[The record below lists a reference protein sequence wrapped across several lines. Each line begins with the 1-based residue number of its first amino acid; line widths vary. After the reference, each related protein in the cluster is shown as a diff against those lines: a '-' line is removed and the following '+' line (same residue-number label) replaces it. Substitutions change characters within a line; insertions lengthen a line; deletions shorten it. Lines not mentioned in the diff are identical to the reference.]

1 MNSAGLLFR
10 GLFDI
15 LNASLLNLSGT
26 YTISTSTLKQTARYG
41 RLCTVM
47 YIIGLH
53 REYIDQV
60 LGDKTNACTTFSQ
73 TQERNYAS
81 GTTILCQSMYLILY
95 KTGTRYHLTVE
106 RRHASHSMNCCQQKI
121 RWSHLLLIDAVLS
134 PNNFH
139 CCTTNQA
146 TLSRYVIQ
154 TTLYNILGG
163 TIFWNTYQEAD
174 AYIGYIHKKIFQ

>member
-60 LGDKTNACTTFSQ
+60 LGDKRQMLAP
-73 TQERNYAS
+73 
-81 GTTILCQSMYLILY
+81 
-95 KTGTRYHLTVE
+95 
-106 RRHASHSMNCCQQKI
+106 
-121 RWSHLLLIDAVLS
+121 LS
-134 PNNFH
+134 
-139 CCTTNQA
+139 
-146 TLSRYVIQ
+146 LK
-154 TTLYNILGG
+154 
-163 TIFWNTYQEAD
+163 
-174 AYIGYIHKKIFQ
+174 HKKETMQAVRLSYVKVCT